1 MSNES
6 LERRVEIETPEQ
18 TILSYT
24 VAGVGSRTAAALVD
38 LVIIIVGQ
46 LSIFLVIAEISSV
59 FDSRTS
65 AAQKLSGGW
74 VTAIGLLFSFALI
87 WGYYVMFEGIWDG
100 QTPGKRMLGIR
111 VVQDGGYSVSFGASA
126 VRNLLRFVDMQPG
139 ILYAIGLVSVTIS
152 KSGKRLGDIVAGT
165 FVVHER
171 RALIKSAARAT
182 SDVGTRAAITSRLT
196 EEEFALLGRFIARR
210 TELDPALRNSFAS
223 QIATRYR
230 EHLVDNGGA
239 PMAQLLRLFETE
251 SDARARGLP
260 SPGAKGA
267 ARERHA
273 IVALNAGRW
282 RDFSTALA
290 AAQQRGLRAMSPE
303 EVSHLVSLYREVS
316 TDLARLRTASES
328 EDQDAIFYVSRLL
341 GAGHNFLYRQRGLSA
356 RDVWRYVSISV
367 PREVRRSASFIL
379 ASAFFL
385 FVPMAITF
393 GALVRHPELAPRL
406 LPLGMIDRVT
416 EGAHRDSTGKH
427 EYISTRDFERPVMA
441 SAIIRN
447 NVQITF
453 GVFAA
458 GITGDARVQWGE
470 HRRRLRT
477 LCEPWRVQSDS
488 RLRHRA
494 QRARVERD
502 LHCGR
507 RRLSARVGD
516 APPRRAHAPRGLR
529 DQRTSR
535 DSPDIGVDDHA
546 PRRRDDRGAH
556 LPPHRHSIRREGGC
570 RGGHG
575 GTSRVLV
582 LAWAR
587 RRRGFAG
594 RGVRLHR
601 AARLELEVVIH
612 HSARE
617 PLRRHV
623 EHRHTRAAH
632 ANDRLVARTE

>member
-74 VTAIGLLFSFALI
+74 VTAVGILFSFALI
-87 WGYYVMFEGIWDG
+87 WGYYVLFEGIWDG

-111 VVQDGGYSVSFGASA
+111 VVQDGGYSVSFGAST

-139 ILYAIGLVSVTIS
+139 ILYAVGLVSVTIS

-165 FVVHER
+165 FVVHEQ

-182 SDVGTRAAITSRLT
+182 PDVGTRAAITSRLT

-282 RDFSTALA
+282 RDFSTALTG
-290 AAQQRGLRAMSPE
+290 AQSRGLRAMSPE

-341 GAGHNFLYRQRGLSA
+341 SAGHNFLYRQRGLSA

-385 FVPMAITF
+385 FVPMAITY

-427 EYISTRDFERPVMA
+427 EYISTRDFERPIMA

-458 GITGDARVQWGE
+458 GITAGI
-470 HRRRLRT
+470 LT
-477 LCEPWRVQSDS
+477 LVMLVFNGVSIGAGFGLYANHGVFNQI
-488 RLRHRA
+488 
-494 QRARVERD
+494 RD
-502 LHCGR
+502 FVIAHSVLE
-507 RRLSARVGD
+507 LSAICI
-516 APPRRAHAPRGLR
+516 AA
-529 DQRTSR
+529 
-535 DSPDIGVDDHA
+535 
-546 PRRRDDRGAH
+546 
-556 LPPHRHSIRREGGC
+556 GG
-570 RGGHG
+570 GF
-575 GTSRVLV
+575 L
-582 LAWAR
+582 LAWAMLLPGARTR
-587 RRRGFAG
+587 REAFVINGRRAIRLISASTIMLLAAGTIEGLISPRTDIPFVAKASVAAATAILLAFWFSRG
-594 RGVRLHR
+594 RGDEEESPAEEFAYTEPR
-601 AARLELEVVIH
+601 ALSSR
-612 HSARE
+612 
-617 PLRRHV
+617 
-623 EHRHTRAAH
+623 
-632 ANDRLVARTE
+632 

>member
-458 GITGDARVQWGE
+458 GITAGI
-470 HRRRLRT
+470 LT
-477 LCEPWRVQSDS
+477 LVMLVFNGVSIGAGFGLYANHGVFSQI
-488 RLRHRA
+488 
-494 QRARVERD
+494 RD
-502 LHCGR
+502 FVIAHSVLE
-507 RRLSARVGD
+507 LSAICI
-516 APPRRAHAPRGLR
+516 AA
-529 DQRTSR
+529 
-535 DSPDIGVDDHA
+535 
-546 PRRRDDRGAH
+546 
-556 LPPHRHSIRREGGC
+556 GG
-570 RGGHG
+570 GF
-575 GTSRVLV
+575 L
-582 LAWAR
+582 LAWAMLLPGARTR
-587 RRRGFAG
+587 REAFVINGRRAIRLISASTIMLLAAGTIEGLISPRTDIPFVAKAAVAAATAVLLAFWFSRG
-594 RGVRLHR
+594 RGDEEDSPAEEFAYTEPR
-601 AARLELEVVIH
+601 ALSSR
-612 HSARE
+612 
-617 PLRRHV
+617 
-623 EHRHTRAAH
+623 
-632 ANDRLVARTE
+632 

>member
-59 FDSRTS
+59 FDRGTS

-126 VRNLLRFVDMQPG
+126 VRNLLRFIDMQPG
-139 ILYAIGLVSVTIS
+139 ILYAVGLVSVTIS

-210 TELDPALRNSFAS
+210 NELDPALRNAFAS

-230 EHLVDNGGA
+230 EHLVDNGSA

-303 EVSHLVSLYREVS
+303 EVSHLVALYREVS

-379 ASAFFL
+379 ASAFLL

-416 EGAHRDSTGKH
+416 EGAHRDSSGKH

-458 GITGDARVQWGE
+458 GITAGI
-470 HRRRLRT
+470 LT
-477 LCEPWRVQSDS
+477 LVMLVFNGVSIGAGFGLYANHGVFSQI
-488 RLRHRA
+488 
-494 QRARVERD
+494 RD
-502 LHCGR
+502 FVIAHSVLE
-507 RRLSARVGD
+507 LSAICI
-516 APPRRAHAPRGLR
+516 AA
-529 DQRTSR
+529 
-535 DSPDIGVDDHA
+535 
-546 PRRRDDRGAH
+546 
-556 LPPHRHSIRREGGC
+556 GG
-570 RGGHG
+570 GF
-575 GTSRVLV
+575 L
-582 LAWAR
+582 LAWAMLLPGARTR
-587 RRRGFAG
+587 REAFVINGRRAIRLISASTIMLLAAGTIEGLISPRTDIPFVVKAGVAAATAVLLAFWFSRG
-594 RGVRLHR
+594 RGDEEESPAEEFAYTEPR
-601 AARLELEVVIH
+601 ALSSR
-612 HSARE
+612 
-617 PLRRHV
+617 
-623 EHRHTRAAH
+623 
-632 ANDRLVARTE
+632 

>member
-46 LSIFLVIAEISSV
+46 LSIFLVMAEISSV
-59 FDSRTS
+59 FDNRTS

-74 VTAIGLLFSFALI
+74 ATAIGLLISFALI
-87 WGYYVMFEGIWDG
+87 WGYYVLFEGIWDG

-126 VRNLLRFVDMQPG
+126 VRNLLRLVDMQPG
-139 ILYAIGLVSVTIS
+139 VLYAVGLVSVTIS

-171 RALIKSAARAT
+171 RALIKSAARVT

-210 TELDPALRNSFAS
+210 ADLDPALRNTFAS

-230 EHLVDNGGA
+230 EHLVDNGSA

-290 AAQQRGLRAMSPE
+290 AAQSRGLRAMSPE

-379 ASAFFL
+379 ASAFLL

-458 GITGDARVQWGE
+458 GITAGI
-470 HRRRLRT
+470 LT
-477 LCEPWRVQSDS
+477 LVMLVFNGVSIGAGFGLYANHGVFSQI
-488 RLRHRA
+488 
-494 QRARVERD
+494 RD
-502 LHCGR
+502 FVIAHSVLE
-507 RRLSARVGD
+507 LSAICI
-516 APPRRAHAPRGLR
+516 AA
-529 DQRTSR
+529 
-535 DSPDIGVDDHA
+535 
-546 PRRRDDRGAH
+546 
-556 LPPHRHSIRREGGC
+556 GG
-570 RGGHG
+570 GF
-575 GTSRVLV
+575 L
-582 LAWAR
+582 LAWAMLLPGARTR
-587 RRRGFAG
+587 REAFVINGRRAIRLISASTIMLLAAGTIEGLISPRTDIPFVAKASVAAATAVLLAFWFSRG
-594 RGVRLHR
+594 RGDEEDSPAEEFAYTEPR
-601 AARLELEVVIH
+601 ALSSR
-612 HSARE
+612 
-617 PLRRHV
+617 
-623 EHRHTRAAH
+623 
-632 ANDRLVARTE
+632 